1 MGQTG
6 QKDTA
11 RGWLEAVG
19 SGDTE
24 RLLSLMTP
32 DGRVHTVGTS
42 VLSAD
47 RGLDAL
53 VELVSQLKQFTVDGL
68 HFQFSHFTEED
79 DRVAVEF
86 TGSAEL
92 VNGTRYDN
100 TYHLLFHFRDGKVAR
115 VKEYLD
121 TQLVNDTVG
130 PLILQAAQPP
140 SRPGPGIS
148 MNSLRYGKANR

>member
-1 MGQTG
+1 MG

-11 RGWLEAVG
+11 RSWLEAVG
-19 SGDTE
+19 VGDGE
-24 RLLSLMTP
+24 QVASLMTP
-32 DGRVHTVGTS
+32 DAHVHTVGTS

-47 RGLDAL
+47 RDLDAL
-53 VELVSQLKQFTVDGL
+53 LTLVAQLKQFTTDGL
-68 HFQFSHFTEED
+68 HFTFEEFTEEAN
-79 DRVAVEF
+79 RVAVEF

-100 TYHLLFHFRDGKVAR
+100 CYHLLFHFRDGKISK

-130 PLILQAAQPP
+130 PIVLAASQASA
-140 SRPGPGIS
+140 
-148 MNSLRYGKANR
+148 

>member
-1 MGQTG
+1 MG

-11 RGWLEAVG
+11 RMWLEAVG
-19 SGDTE
+19 TGDTA
-24 RLLSLMTP
+24 RLLSLMTD

-47 RGLDAL
+47 RDLDAL
-53 VELVSQLKQFTVDGL
+53 VALVGQLKQFTVDGL
-68 HFQFSHFTEED
+68 QFEFRHFTEED

-86 TGSAEL
+86 TGTAEL

-100 TYHLLFHFRDGKVAR
+100 VYHLLFHFRGGGIAR
-115 VKEYLD
+115 VTEYLD

-130 PLILQAAQPP
+130 PLILEATR
-140 SRPGPGIS
+140 S
-148 MNSLRYGKANR
+148 

>member
-1 MGQTG
+1 VGQTG

-11 RGWLEAVG
+11 RNWLEAVG
-19 SGDTE
+19 TGDTD
-24 RLLSLMTP
+24 RLLSLMTD
-32 DGRVHTVGTS
+32 DGRVHTIGTS

-47 RGLDAL
+47 RDLDAL
-53 VELVSQLKQFTVDGL
+53 VTLVGQLKQFTVDGL
-68 HFQFSHFTEED
+68 HFEFSHFTEED

-86 TGSAEL
+86 TGAAEL

-100 TYHLLFHFRDGKVAR
+100 SYHLLFHFRDGKIAR

-130 PLILQAAQPP
+130 PAILQASQSQATRSQATR
-140 SRPGPGIS
+140 S
-148 MNSLRYGKANR
+148 